1 MNGVPLPPVDEMEW
15 IRQQEKIKHQEIQKR
30 KATLKEFSELY
41 EAISATHKPYL
52 KFTKETLEDE
62 AD

>member
-1 MNGVPLPPVDEMEW
+1 MDEMEW